1 MAEEKKDVP
10 PNNTDVSRFYFSIT
24 AELAEH
30 DISLTKLETVF
41 LNHLARLGFFNE
53 GEAYQL
59 ACKITN
65 KTDIDISTARVQAH
79 QLLRTDNIRKAVN
92 ILIES
97 DEVAIKER
105 IEYEMVQFWYNR
117 AFWKPTDVFDA
128 DGSVKPLDKLSPQA
142 LSAVDGI
149 KVDYRGKEADR
160 RIIHYDMANRDSAMK
175 SLIEWM
181 KRTGGKEDHKD
192 EGEVQSR
199 IKSIVDQARDK
210 ESLEKKKLKAIL
222 ERKTQQTTKVERIT
236 LEDDDDEDENEKIQR
251 RKTSSRSRDE
261 V

>member
-1 MAEEKKDVP
+1 MAENTQSND
-10 PNNTDVSRFYFSIT
+10 TDVSRSYFSIT

-30 DISLTKLETVF
+30 DLSLTKVETVF
-41 LNHLARLGFFNE
+41 LNHLVRLGFFNE
-53 GEAYQL
+53 GEAYQETCRIL
-59 ACKITN
+59 N
-65 KTDIDISTARVQAH
+65 KSEIDIGLARVRAH
-79 QLLRTDNIRKAVN
+79 QLLRTDNVRKAVN

-117 AFWKPTDVFDA
+117 AFWKPTDVFEN
-128 DGSVKPLDKLSPQA
+128 DGTVRPLDKLTPQA

-181 KRTGGKEDHKD
+181 KRTGGKETDRN

-199 IKSIVDQARDK
+199 IKSIVEQAKDK
-210 ESLEKKKLKAIL
+210 EPLEKKKLKAIL
-222 ERKTQQTTKVERIT
+222 ERKMQQTTQIERIT
-236 LEDDDDEDENEKIQR
+236 LEDDDEDENEKIQR
-251 RKTSSRSRDE
+251 RKTRTRPRDE
-261 V
+261 I

>member
-1 MAEEKKDVP
+1 
-10 PNNTDVSRFYFSIT
+10 
-24 AELAEH
+24 
-30 DISLTKLETVF
+30 
-41 LNHLARLGFFNE
+41 
-53 GEAYQL
+53 
-59 ACKITN
+59 
-65 KTDIDISTARVQAH
+65 
-79 QLLRTDNIRKAVN
+79 
-92 ILIES
+92 
-97 DEVAIKER
+97 
-105 IEYEMVQFWYNR
+105 
-117 AFWKPTDVFDA
+117 
-128 DGSVKPLDKLSPQA
+128 
-142 LSAVDGI
+142 
-149 KVDYRGKEADR
+149 
-160 RIIHYDMANRDSAMK
+160 MK